1 MTDSHPLRAAAWMMG
16 AVVSFTT
23 MAVAGREV
31 AYQLD
36 TFEIMTYRS
45 LLGIVVVLSA
55 AYFGGTLNQINR
67 QQLGLHLIRNASHF
81 TGQNLWFYALTLITL
96 PQLFAF
102 EFSVP
107 LWVALLAPFFL
118 SERLTLSRM
127 SAAIVGF
134 VGILIVARPDQVGLN
149 AGIVAA
155 AVAALGFTGSGI
167 ATKLLTRTQTI
178 TCIMFWLTAMQ
189 AVFGLTLA
197 GYDGDIALPNS
208 HTLPW
213 VILIGLAGLLAH
225 FCITRALQIA
235 PAIIVYPMDFV
246 RLPIAAVIGIL
257 FYAEPFEI
265 AVFVGGVIIIG
276 ANLLNIMA
284 EQRAVRRLRRL

>member
-1 MTDSHPLRAAAWMMG
+1 MSEIQPVKAAAWMMG
-16 AVVSFTT
+16 AVVSFTS

-45 LLGIVVVLSA
+45 FLGIAVVLIA
-55 AYFGGTLNQINR
+55 GGIGGTLGQINTR
-67 QQLGLHLIRNASHF
+67 QMPLHFVRNASHF
-81 TGQNLWFYALTLITL
+81 LGQNLWFFALTVITL

-107 LWVALLAPFFL
+107 LWVALFAPFFL
-118 SERLTLSRM
+118 SERLTRSRL
-127 SAAIVGF
+127 SAAVIGF
-134 VGILIVARPDQVGLN
+134 IGILVVARPDQVGLN
-149 AGIVAA
+149 AGIIAA

-178 TCIMFWLTAMQ
+178 TCIMFWLTVMQ
-189 AVFGLTLA
+189 AVFGLVCA
-197 GYDGDIALPNS
+197 GYDGDIALPNA

-246 RLPIAAVIGIL
+246 RLPLAAMIGII
-257 FYAEPFEI
+257 FYTEPFEI
-265 AVFVGGVIIIG
+265 AVFIGGFVIIG
-276 ANLLNIMA
+276 ANFINIWT
-284 EQRAVRRLRRL
+284 EQKAAKRA